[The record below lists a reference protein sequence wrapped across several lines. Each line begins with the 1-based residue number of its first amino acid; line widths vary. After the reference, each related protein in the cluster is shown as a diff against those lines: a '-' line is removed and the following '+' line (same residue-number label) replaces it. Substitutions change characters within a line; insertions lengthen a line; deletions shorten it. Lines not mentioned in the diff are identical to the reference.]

1 MLGVL
6 RNRFAP
12 HIDFTFLKGAIRLNP
27 KVLPSNI
34 DMVYEHKGKFLF
46 GEWKKEGEN
55 ISLGQEILLKNLAK
69 NSMVLLITGDTNPK
83 VNISKIHQ
91 ITEHGMRE
99 CGRTEDDLKNII
111 NQWYEEASYVRPCRD
126 DY

>member
-1 MLGVL
+1 
-6 RNRFAP
+6 
-12 HIDFTFLKGAIRLNP
+12 
-27 KVLPSNI
+27 
-34 DMVYEHKGKFLF
+34 MVYERKGKFLF

-55 ISLGQEILLKNLAK
+55 ISLGQEILLKKLAK
-69 NSMVLLITGDTNPK
+69 HHMVLLITGDTSPK
-83 VNISKIHQ
+83 VNIHSIYQ
-91 ITEHGMRE
+91 VTEHGMRE